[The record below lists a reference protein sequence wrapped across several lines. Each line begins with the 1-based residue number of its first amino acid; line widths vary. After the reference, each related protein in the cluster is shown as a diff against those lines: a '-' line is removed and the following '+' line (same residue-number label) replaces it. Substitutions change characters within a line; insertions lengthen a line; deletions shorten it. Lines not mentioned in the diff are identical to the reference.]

1 MSRLN
6 VAFSV
11 DVSPDR
17 NWLAAF
23 MFNSPREGACLVLA
37 FFWRI
42 APTSRGGFS
51 SSLRNLEKTLLIYSL
66 PISRMEGMEKSED
79 TWAKRFFPGISKEIS
94 AARKE
99 TFSSSFEKSGRE
111 ALGLGAVVSFWGLG
125 SLSGGGFSS
134 SPRNL
139 EKTLLIYSLP
149 ILRMGG
155 MEKSEDTW
163 AKRFFPGISKE
174 ISPARKETF
183 SSSFEKSG
191 SPRNLE
197 KTLLIYSLPIL
208 RMGGMEKSE
217 DTWAKRFFPG
227 ISKEISP
234 ARKETFSSSFE
245 KSGREAL
252 GLGAVVSFW
261 GLGRLSGGGF
271 SSSLRNLEK
280 TLLIY
285 SLPILRMGGME
296 KSEDTWAKRF
306 FPGISKEISPARKET
321 FSS

>member
-66 PISRMEGMEKSED
+66 PISRME
-79 TWAKRFFPGISKEIS
+79 
-94 AARKE
+94 
-99 TFSSSFEKSGRE
+99 
-111 ALGLGAVVSFWGLG
+111 
-125 SLSGGGFSS
+125 
-134 SPRNL
+134 
-139 EKTLLIYSLP
+139 
-149 ILRMGG
+149 G

-261 GLGRLSGGGF
+261 KQT
-271 SSSLRNLEK
+271 LEK
-280 TLLIY
+280 ALLIY
-285 SLPILRMGGME
+285 SLPVLRLGGME

-321 FSS
+321 FSSSF

>member
-94 AARKE
+94 
-99 TFSSSFEKSGRE
+99 
-111 ALGLGAVVSFWGLG
+111 
-125 SLSGGGFSS
+125 
-134 SPRNL
+134 
-139 EKTLLIYSLP
+139 
-149 ILRMGG
+149 
-155 MEKSEDTW
+155 
-163 AKRFFPGISKE
+163 
-174 ISPARKETF
+174 PARKETF

-227 ISKEISP
+227 ISKEMF
-234 ARKETFSSSFE
+234 FSEENFSRGFEIFLRESE
-245 KSGREAL
+245 KSDILLTRFDL
-252 GLGAVVSFW
+252 VGLAGSR
-261 GLGRLSGGGF
+261 GLTS
-271 SSSLRNLEK
+271 
-280 TLLIY
+280 
-285 SLPILRMGGME
+285 
-296 KSEDTWAKRF
+296 
-306 FPGISKEISPARKET
+306 
-321 FSS
+321 

>member
-66 PISRMEGMEKSED
+66 PISRME
-79 TWAKRFFPGISKEIS
+79 
-94 AARKE
+94 
-99 TFSSSFEKSGRE
+99 
-111 ALGLGAVVSFWGLG
+111 
-125 SLSGGGFSS
+125 
-134 SPRNL
+134 
-139 EKTLLIYSLP
+139 
-149 ILRMGG
+149 
-155 MEKSEDTW
+155 
-163 AKRFFPGISKE
+163 
-174 ISPARKETF
+174 
-183 SSSFEKSG
+183 
-191 SPRNLE
+191 
-197 KTLLIYSLPIL
+197 
-208 RMGGMEKSE
+208 GMEKSE

-321 FSS
+321 FSSSFEKSGSPRNLEKTLLIYSLPILRMGGMEKSEDTWAKRFFPGISKEISPARKETFSSSFEKSGSPRNLEKTLLIYSLPISSMGGMEKSEDTWAKRFFPGISKEISPAR